1 VTDIRIQVHVGA
13 EGAPREAMLACLTRD
28 LTAARGVAI
37 VDRDAEYVLSV
48 VLVPTTAGGY
58 AASMAAMNVYT
69 DVSLENLARSWAV
82 DQDVRRRVRAAF
94 RGAGALVDQRVLT
107 AGDLESL
114 CHDVARAFDADTLA
128 PARRSRV
135 MPRTP

>member
-37 VDRDAEYVLSV
+37 EDRDAEYELSV
-48 VLVPTTAGGY
+48 VLVPTTAGCY
-58 AASMAAMNVYT
+58 SASMSAMNVYT
-69 DVSLENLARSWAV
+69 DMSAV